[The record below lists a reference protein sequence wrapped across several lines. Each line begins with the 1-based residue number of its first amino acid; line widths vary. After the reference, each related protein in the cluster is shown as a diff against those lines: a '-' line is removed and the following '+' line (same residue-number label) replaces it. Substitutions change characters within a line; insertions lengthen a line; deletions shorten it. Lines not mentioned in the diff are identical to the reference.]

1 MNLGYGQP
9 VKVFYKLTFFKGLNM
24 SIKKLIKL
32 FFSVPILVFFLPLQA
47 SQKLS
52 FCGELMPPY
61 LIKSETNTL
70 SGIDIEILKT
80 VLNKI
85 QVNYDVE
92 EMPWPKCEEGLKAG
106 VYDGALGTSKN
117 ELREVFLF
125 YPNNISWSSEF
136 VFFTYQDFKKK
147 NPRMTYE
154 NITKNNYK
162 VGVIEK
168 NSYHPTF
175 WDAFPWVDKA
185 KGIYNKHLEPSKNVE
200 TNFLKLSKQR
210 IDLYPQDKQIGISTL
225 RKLNINDLLHYEDV
239 LFKKDYYF
247 VFSKKSQYSTPE
259 NKSIQD
265 VLKKFDQ
272 ELSIFKRTNQYKKL
286 FLKASNN

>member
-1 MNLGYGQP
+1 ML
-9 VKVFYKLTFFKGLNM
+9 FKTLV
-24 SIKKLIKL
+24 KL
-32 FFSVPILVFFLPLQA
+32 FFSIPILFVFLPLHA

-52 FCGELMPPY
+52 FCGEIMSPY

-80 VLNKI
+80 VMNKI

-117 ELREVFLF
+117 EVREVFLY

-136 VFFTYQDFKKK
+136 VFFTNPDFKKK
-147 NPRMTYE
+147 NSRITYDDV
-154 NITKNNYK
+154 IKNNYR

-175 WDAFPWVDKA
+175 WEAFPWVDKE

-210 IDLYPQDKQIGISTL
+210 INLYPQDKQIGISTL
-225 RKLNINDLLHYEDV
+225 RKLNINDIVYYEEV

-259 NKSIQD
+259 NKTIQD
-265 VLKKFDQ
+265 VLKKFDH
-272 ELSIFKRTNQYKKL
+272 EISIFKRTNQYKKL
-286 FLKASNN
+286 FLKASAN